1 MHSFNAI
8 RQTTVPYTLAELE
21 EEATKNLLLYA
32 RIDLELVSAMDINI
46 QSEITKIKKLAAISA
61 ANAYARQEG
70 I

>member
-21 EEATKNLLLYA
+21 EEATKNLLLLA
-32 RIDLELVSAMDINI
+32 HIDVELMNAMDINI
-46 QSEITKIKKLAAISA
+46 QSEVSNIKKLAAISA